1 MLMPKR
7 VKHRKQHRGNFRGK
21 AKGGTT
27 VHFGEYGLQACEA
40 GWISNRQIEAAR
52 IAITRYIKRGGKVW
66 IRIFP
71 DKPITAKPAETR
83 MGSGKGTPEHWVAV
97 VKPGR
102 IIFELAGV
110 KEEVAHEAMRLAAH
124 KLSIETKFVV
134 KEFEE
139 EEAGEASEN

>member
-1 MLMPKR
+1 
-7 VKHRKQHRGNFRGK
+7 V
-21 AKGGTT
+21 AKERLSTG
-27 VHFGEYGLQACEA
+27 
-40 GWISNRQIEAAR
+40 
-52 IAITRYIKRGGKVW
+52 
-66 IRIFP
+66 
-71 DKPITAKPAETR
+71 
-83 MGSGKGTPEHWVAV
+83 VAV

-102 IIFELAGV
+102 IMFELAGV